1 MATTKIAFV
10 TDDGAT
16 ISSHFGRAMYYEICT
31 LDGTTVVSRERV
43 PKSGHHSQGQHAPG
57 QEHQHGHEQEHQHAP
72 GQEHQHGH
80 GHGHDHGGMISPISD
95 CTVLVARGMGM
106 GAHNAL
112 RAMGITPL
120 LADEQTI
127 DAALEKYLAG
137 SLVTNDRRLHDHGP
151 GHAH

>member
-43 PKSGHHSQGQHAPG
+43 PKSGHHSQG
-57 QEHQHGHEQEHQHAP
+57 QHAP